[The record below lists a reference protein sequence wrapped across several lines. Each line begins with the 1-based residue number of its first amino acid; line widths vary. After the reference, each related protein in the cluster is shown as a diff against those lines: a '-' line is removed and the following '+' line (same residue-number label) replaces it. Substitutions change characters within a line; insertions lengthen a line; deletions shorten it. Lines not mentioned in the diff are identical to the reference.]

1 VSKTRTDLIHRTLRN
16 LGALPQ
22 GQSPSA
28 EEYQSVS
35 DLIDSTLAELKA
47 RQVCLVDIDAD
58 YIEEEFFQPLGRIMA
73 AVAAPE
79 FGQEANQALWAL
91 KERAELDLKKMTA
104 ARYSGVVL
112 EGQYY

>member
-1 VSKTRTDLIHRTLRN
+1 
-16 LGALPQ
+16 
-22 GQSPSA
+22 
-28 EEYQSVS
+28 
-35 DLIDSTLAELKA
+35 
-47 RQVCLVDIDAD
+47 
-58 YIEEEFFQPLGRIMA
+58 MA

>member
-1 VSKTRTDLIHRTLRN
+1 VKTRTDLIHRTLRN
-16 LGALPQ
+16 LGVLPQ

-28 EEYQSVS
+28 EESQSIS
-35 DLIDSTLAELKA
+35 DLIDSTIDELKV
-47 RQVCLVDIDAD
+47 RKVTLVDINAD
-58 YIEEEFFQPLGRIMA
+58 YIEEEFFLPLGRIMA

-79 FGQEANQALWAL
+79 FGQDQNQAIWAL

-104 ARYSGVVL
+104 ARYTGVVL